1 MSGSPI
7 RTVGI
12 LGAGRVGTAL
22 ARQALKAGY
31 EVLVATT
38 RPPAEVELLV
48 EVMAP
53 GAKAVTADVAAR
65 ASDLVILAIPIAK
78 YRKLEPESLSG
89 KIAIDVMNYWAP
101 TEGKLE
107 EFEGDVSSSEVVQQY
122 LRHTRLVRTLNHI
135 GYHEVEEDALPAGHP
150 ERRALAVAGN
160 DANARAIVAE
170 FLDRLGYDAVDAG
183 MLASARTF
191 AIGTP
196 IFEGHWQRDDMKRL
210 LDAAAERSLVSL
222 ANATAVVA

>member
-1 MSGSPI
+1 MSGNPI

-31 EVLVATT
+31 EVLVATAQ
-38 RPPAEVELLV
+38 PPAEIELLV

-65 ASDLVILAIPIAK
+65 ASDLVILAVPLAK
-78 YRKLEPESLSG
+78 YRKLDPESLSG

-101 TEGKLE
+101 TDGTLA
-107 EFEGDVSSSEVVQQY
+107 EFEGDASSSEVVQQY

-135 GYHEVEEDALPAGHP
+135 GYHEMEEDALPAGHP

-160 DANARAIVAE
+160 DPKARATVAE
-170 FLDRLGYDAVDAG
+170 FLDRLGYDVVDAG

-191 AIGTP
+191 ATGTP
-196 IFEGHWQRDDMKRL
+196 IFEGHWQRDEMKRL
-210 LDAAAERSLVSL
+210 LDAPAERPLVSLVS
-222 ANATAVVA
+222 

>member
-1 MSGSPI
+1 MSCMNEWS
-7 RTVGI
+7 RTD
-12 LGAGRVGTAL
+12 GTL
-22 ARQALKAGY
+22 A
-31 EVLVATT
+31 
-38 RPPAEVELLV
+38 
-48 EVMAP
+48 
-53 GAKAVTADVAAR
+53 
-65 ASDLVILAIPIAK
+65 
-78 YRKLEPESLSG
+78 
-89 KIAIDVMNYWAP
+89 
-101 TEGKLE
+101 

-160 DANARAIVAE
+160 DAKARTTVAE

-191 AIGTP
+191 ALGTP
-196 IFEGHWQRDDMKRL
+196 IFEGHWQRDEMKRL

-222 ANATAVVA
+222 AS

>member
-1 MSGSPI
+1 MSGNPI

-22 ARQALKAGY
+22 ARQALKAGH
-31 EVLVATT
+31 EVLVATA
-38 RPPAEVELLV
+38 RPPAEIELLV

-53 GAKAVTADVAAR
+53 GAKAVTADVAAL
-65 ASDLVILAIPIAK
+65 ASDLVILAVPLAK
-78 YRKLEPESLSG
+78 YRELDPESLSG
-89 KIAIDVMNYWAP
+89 KIAIDVTNYWAP
-101 TEGKLE
+101 TDGTLA

-160 DANARAIVAE
+160 DAQARATVAE

-183 MLASARTF
+183 MLSSARTF

-196 IFEGHWQRDDMKRL
+196 IFEGHRQRDEMKRL
-210 LDAAAERSLVSL
+210 LDAAAERPLVSLVS
-222 ANATAVVA
+222 

>member
-1 MSGSPI
+1 MSGNPI

-31 EVLVATT
+31 EVLVATAQ
-38 RPPAEVELLV
+38 PPAEIELLV

-65 ASDLVILAIPIAK
+65 ASDLVIVAVPLAK
-78 YRKLEPESLSG
+78 YRQLDSESLSG

-101 TEGKLE
+101 TDGTLA
-107 EFEGDVSSSEVVQQY
+107 EFEGGVLSSDVVQQY

-150 ERRALAVAGN
+150 ERRALAVTGN
-160 DANARAIVAE
+160 DAQARATVAG

-183 MLASARTF
+183 MLASARAF
-191 AIGTP
+191 AMGTP
-196 IFEGHWQRDDMKRL
+196 IFDGHWQRDGMKRL
-210 LDAAAERSLVSL
+210 LDAAAERPLVRL
-222 ANATAVVA
+222 AS

>member
-1 MSGSPI
+1 MSGNPI
-7 RTVGI
+7 STVGI

-38 RPPAEVELLV
+38 RPPGEIELLV

-53 GAKAVTADVAAR
+53 GARAVTADVAAR
-65 ASDLVILAIPIAK
+65 ASDLVILAVPIAK
-78 YRKLEPESLSG
+78 YRELDPESLSG

-101 TEGKLE
+101 TDGTLA
-107 EFEGDVSSSEVVQQY
+107 EFESEVSSSEVVQRY
-122 LRHTRLVRTLNHI
+122 LRYTRLVRTLNHI

-150 ERRALAVAGN
+150 ERRALALAGN
-160 DANARAIVAE
+160 DAKARATVAE
-170 FLDRLGYDAVDAG
+170 FLDRLGFDAVDTG
-183 MLASARTF
+183 TLASARTF

-196 IFEGHWQRDDMKRL
+196 IFEGHWQRDEMKRL

-222 ANATAVVA
+222 AS

>member
-1 MSGSPI
+1 MSGNPI

-38 RPPAEVELLV
+38 RPPAEIELLV

-65 ASDLVILAIPIAK
+65 ASDLVILAVPLAK
-78 YRKLEPESLSG
+78 YGKLDPESLAG

-101 TEGKLE
+101 TDGTLA
-107 EFEGDVSSSEVVQQY
+107 EFEGEVSSSEVVQQY
-122 LRHTRLVRTLNHI
+122 LRYTRLVRTLNHI

-160 DANARAIVAE
+160 DAKARATVAE

-183 MLASARTF
+183 MLASTRSF

-196 IFEGHWQRDDMKRL
+196 IFKGHWQRDEMNRL
-210 LDAAAERSLVSL
+210 LDASVERSLVSL
-222 ANATAVVA
+222 PS

>member
-1 MSGSPI
+1 MSGNPI

-12 LGAGRVGTAL
+12 LGAGRLGMAL

-31 EVLVATT
+31 KVLVATN
-38 RPPAEVELLV
+38 RPPAEIELLV
-48 EVMAP
+48 EVIAP
-53 GAKAVTADVAAR
+53 GAKAVTADEAAR
-65 ASDLVILAIPIAK
+65 ASDLVILTVPLAK
-78 YRKLEPESLSG
+78 YRELDPESLSG

-101 TEGKLE
+101 TDGTLA

-122 LRHTRLVRTLNHI
+122 LRYTRLVRTLNHI

-150 ERRALAVAGN
+150 KRRALAVAGN
-160 DANARAIVAE
+160 DAKARATVAE

-196 IFEGHWQRDDMKRL
+196 TFEGHWQRDEMKRL
-210 LDAAAERSLVSL
+210 LDAAAERSQVSL
-222 ANATAVVA
+222 AS

>member
-1 MSGSPI
+1 MSGNPI

-38 RPPAEVELLV
+38 RPPAEIELLV

-65 ASDLVILAIPIAK
+65 ASDLVILAVPLAK
-78 YRKLEPESLSG
+78 YGKLDPESLSG

-101 TEGKLE
+101 TDGTLT
-107 EFEGDVSSSEVVQQY
+107 EFEGHLSSSEVVQQH
-122 LRHTRLVRTLNHI
+122 LRYTRLVRTLNHI
-135 GYHEVEEDALPAGHP
+135 GYDEVEEDALPAGHP

-160 DANARAIVAE
+160 DAKARATVAE

-196 IFEGHWQRDDMKRL
+196 LFEGHWQRDEVKRL
-210 LDAAAERSLVSL
+210 LDAAAERSPMSL
-222 ANATAVVA
+222 TS

>member
-1 MSGSPI
+1 MSGNPI

-38 RPPAEVELLV
+38 RPPAEIELLV

-65 ASDLVILAIPIAK
+65 TSDLVILAAPLAK
-78 YRKLEPESLSG
+78 YRELDPESLSG
-89 KIAIDVMNYWAP
+89 RIAIDVMNYWAP
-101 TEGKLE
+101 IDGTLA
-107 EFEGDVSSSEVVQQY
+107 EFEGDVSSSEVVQEY
-122 LRHTRLVRTLNHI
+122 LRYTRLVRTLNHI

-160 DANARAIVAE
+160 DAKARATVAE

-196 IFEGHWQRDDMKRL
+196 IFEGHWQSATMKRL
-210 LDAAAERSLVSL
+210 LDAAAERSLVNL
-222 ANATAVVA
+222 AS

>member
-1 MSGSPI
+1 MSGNPI
-7 RTVGI
+7 RTIGI

-31 EVLVATT
+31 EVLVATA
-38 RPPAEVELLV
+38 RPPAEIELLV

-53 GAKAVTADVAAR
+53 GAKAVTADAAAR
-65 ASDLVILAIPIAK
+65 ASDLVILAVPLAK
-78 YRKLEPESLSG
+78 YRKLDPESLSG

-101 TEGKLE
+101 TDGTLA
-107 EFEGDVSSSEVVQQY
+107 EFEGHVSSSEVVQEY

-135 GYHEVEEDALPAGHP
+135 GYHEVEEDALPSGHP

-160 DANARAIVAE
+160 DAQARAAVAE

-196 IFEGHWQRDDMKRL
+196 IFEGHWQRDEMRRL
-210 LDAAAERSLVSL
+210 LDAAAERPLVSLVS
-222 ANATAVVA
+222 

>member
-1 MSGSPI
+1 MSGNPI

-38 RPPAEVELLV
+38 RPPAEIELLV

-65 ASDLVILAIPIAK
+65 ASDLVILAVPLAK
-78 YRKLEPESLSG
+78 YRKLDPESLSG

-101 TEGKLE
+101 TGGTLT
-107 EFEGDVSSSEVVQQY
+107 EFEGGVSSSEMVQQY
-122 LRHTRLVRTLNHI
+122 LRYTRLVRTLNHI
-135 GYHEVEEDALPAGHP
+135 GYHEVEEDAWPTGHP
-150 ERRALAVAGN
+150 ARRALAVAGN

-170 FLDRLGYDAVDAG
+170 FLDRLGYDAVAAG
-183 MLASARTF
+183 MLASTRAF
-191 AIGTP
+191 AMGTP
-196 IFEGHWQRDDMKRL
+196 IFEGHWQRDGMKRL

-222 ANATAVVA
+222 AS

>member
-1 MSGSPI
+1 MSGNPI

-22 ARQALKAGY
+22 ARQASKAGY

-38 RPPAEVELLV
+38 RPPAEIELLV

-53 GAKAVTADVAAR
+53 GAKAVTADLAAR
-65 ASDLVILAIPIAK
+65 ASDLVILAVPLAT
-78 YRKLEPESLSG
+78 YRKLDPESLSG

-101 TEGKLE
+101 TDGTLA
-107 EFEGDVSSSEVVQQY
+107 EFEGEVSSSEVVQQY
-122 LRHTRLVRTLNHI
+122 LWHTRLVRTLNHI

-160 DANARAIVAE
+160 DAKARATVAE

-183 MLASARTF
+183 MLESARSF

-196 IFEGHWQRDDMKRL
+196 IFEGHWQRDEMKRL
-210 LDAAAERSLVSL
+210 LDAAVVRSLGSL
-222 ANATAVVA
+222 AS

>member
-1 MSGSPI
+1 MSGNSP

-12 LGAGRVGTAL
+12 LGAGQVGTAL

-38 RPPAEVELLV
+38 RPPAEIELLV
-48 EVMAP
+48 EIMAP
-53 GAKAVTADVAAR
+53 GARAVMADVAAR
-65 ASDLVILAIPIAK
+65 ASDLVILAVPLAK
-78 YRKLEPESLSG
+78 YRQLDPESLSG
-89 KIAIDVMNYWAP
+89 KIAIDVMNYWPP
-101 TEGKLE
+101 TDGTLA

-122 LRHTRLVRTLNHI
+122 LRYTRLVRTLNHL

-160 DANARAIVAE
+160 DAEARATVAE

-183 MLASARTF
+183 MLASARLF

-196 IFEGHWQRDDMKRL
+196 IFEGHWQRDEMKRL
-210 LDAAAERSLVSL
+210 LDAAAEHSLVSL
-222 ANATAVVA
+222 PS

>member
-1 MSGSPI
+1 MSGNPI

-38 RPPAEVELLV
+38 RPPAEIELLV

-65 ASDLVILAIPIAK
+65 ASDLVILAVPLAK
-78 YRKLEPESLSG
+78 YRKLDPESLSG

-101 TEGKLE
+101 TDGTLA
-107 EFEGDVSSSEVVQQY
+107 EFESNVSSSEVVQQY
-122 LRHTRLVRTLNHI
+122 LRYTRLVRTLNHL
-135 GYHEVEEDALPAGHP
+135 GYHEVEGDALPAGHP

-160 DANARAIVAE
+160 DAKARATVAE

-183 MLASARTF
+183 MLVSARSF

-196 IFEGHWQRDDMKRL
+196 IFQGHWQRDEMKRL
-210 LDAAAERSLVSL
+210 LVAAAGRSLVSL
-222 ANATAVVA
+222 PS

>member
-1 MSGSPI
+1 MSGNPI

-12 LGAGRVGTAL
+12 LGAGRAGTAL

-31 EVLVATT
+31 EVLVATA
-38 RPPAEVELLV
+38 RPPAEIELLV

-53 GAKAVTADVAAR
+53 GAKAVTADAAAR
-65 ASDLVILAIPIAK
+65 ASDLVILAVPLAK
-78 YRKLEPESLSG
+78 YRKLDPESLSG

-101 TEGKLE
+101 TDGTLA
-107 EFEGDVSSSEVVQQY
+107 EFEGHVSSSEVVQEY

-135 GYHEVEEDALPAGHP
+135 GYHEVEEDALPSGHP

-160 DANARAIVAE
+160 DAQARAAVAE

-196 IFEGHWQRDDMKRL
+196 IFEGHWQRDEMRRL
-210 LDAAAERSLVSL
+210 LDAAAERPLVSLVS
-222 ANATAVVA
+222 

>member
-1 MSGSPI
+1 M
-7 RTVGI
+7 
-12 LGAGRVGTAL
+12 
-22 ARQALKAGY
+22 
-31 EVLVATT
+31 
-38 RPPAEVELLV
+38 
-48 EVMAP
+48 
-53 GAKAVTADVAAR
+53 
-65 ASDLVILAIPIAK
+65 
-78 YRKLEPESLSG
+78 
-89 KIAIDVMNYWAP
+89 
-101 TEGKLE
+101 
-107 EFEGDVSSSEVVQQY
+107 VQQY
-122 LRHTRLVRTLNHI
+122 LRYTRLVRTLNHI
-135 GYHEVEEDALPAGHP
+135 GYHDVEEDALPAGHP

-160 DANARAIVAE
+160 DAEARATVAE

>member
-1 MSGSPI
+1 MSGNPI

-12 LGAGRVGTAL
+12 LGVGRVGTAL

-31 EVLVATT
+31 EVLLATA
-38 RPPAEVELLV
+38 RPPAEIELLV

-65 ASDLVILAIPIAK
+65 ASDLVILAVPLSK
-78 YRKLEPESLSG
+78 YRQLDPESLPG

-101 TEGKLE
+101 TDGTLA
-107 EFEGDVSSSEVVQQY
+107 EFEGDVSSSEMVQQY

-160 DANARAIVAE
+160 DAKARATVAE

-183 MLASARTF
+183 TLASARTF
-191 AIGTP
+191 ATGTP
-196 IFEGHWQRDDMKRL
+196 IFEGHWQRDEMKRL
-210 LDAAAERSLVSL
+210 LDAAAERPLVSL
-222 ANATAVVA
+222 ASSAG